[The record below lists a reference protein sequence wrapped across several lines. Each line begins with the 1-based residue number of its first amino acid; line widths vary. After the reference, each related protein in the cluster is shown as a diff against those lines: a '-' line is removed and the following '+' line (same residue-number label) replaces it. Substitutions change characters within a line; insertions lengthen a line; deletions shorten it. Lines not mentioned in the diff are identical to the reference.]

1 MRRQSLIALAAAVII
16 GLVAVYLAN
25 AYWSARDAQA
35 DSANRGN
42 IRVAVAAVPLDY
54 GMTITPDKVRFAS
67 YPAGSLPPGVYRTMA
82 ELLPQGKSRIALRP
96 IQTNQLLLSSDL
108 TGEGENAS
116 IAALLP
122 DGKRAA
128 SVRINDVSGVAGFI
142 KPNDTVDVL
151 ITRQAIGDQR
161 DAQVTDVLLQ
171 NIRVIAMDQ
180 QAANKDAQPAVA
192 RVATLE
198 VVPLDAQKLA
208 LGQQIGSLSLVLRK
222 PGEAQNV
229 AYVDT
234 VSLEDLRFGAYGPP
248 SGASNSPNMAMRLG
262 ARTAQAIASA
272 SPPPPP
278 RRVQSAPR
286 RAATAPS
293 RPRAP
298 ASDSVQIVRGTQTQD
313 YEVRRYGQ

>member
-1 MRRQSLIALAAAVII
+1 MRRQSIVALAVAVVL

-25 AYWSARDAQA
+25 AYWSARDARA
-35 DSANRGN
+35 DSASRGN

-54 GMTITPDKVRFAS
+54 GAAVTADKIRFAS
-67 YPAGSLPPGVYRTMA
+67 YPANSLPPGVYRTVA
-82 ELLPQGKSRIALRP
+82 QLIPQGKARIALRP
-96 IQTNQLLLSSDL
+96 IQPNQLLLSSDL

-151 ITRQAIGDQR
+151 ITRQAIGDNR
-161 DAQVTDVLLQ
+161 EAQVTDILLQ
-171 NIRVIAMDQ
+171 NIRVVAMDQ

-198 VVPLDAQKLA
+198 VTPLDAQKLA
-208 LGQQIGSLSLVLRK
+208 LGQQIGTISLVLRK
-222 PGEAQNV
+222 PGEEQNV
-229 AYVDT
+229 DYVDT

-248 SGASNSPNMAMRLG
+248 SRPNMALNL
-262 ARTAQAIASA
+262 AAPAAQAIRSA
-272 SPPPPP
+272 APAAQRARAP
-278 RRVQSAPR
+278 APR
-286 RAATAPS
+286 RPAAIA

-298 ASDSVQIVRGTQTQD
+298 ASDSVQIVRGTQSQE

>member
-1 MRRQSLIALAAAVII
+1 MRRQSIIALAVAVVL

-35 DSANRGN
+35 DSASRGT
-42 IRVAVAAVPLDY
+42 IKVAVAAVPLDY
-54 GMTITPDKVRFAS
+54 GVAVTPDKVRFAS
-67 YPAGSLPPGVYRTMA
+67 YPASSLPPGVYRSMA
-82 ELLPQGKSRIALRP
+82 QLIPQGKARVALRP
-96 IQTNQLLLSSDL
+96 IQPNQLLLSNDL

-151 ITRQAIGDQR
+151 ITRQAIGENR

-222 PGEAQNV
+222 PGEEQNV
-229 AYVDT
+229 TYVDT
-234 VSLEDLRFGAYGPP
+234 VSLDDLRYGAYGPP
-248 SGASNSPNMAMRLG
+248 SRPNMAMTLG
-262 ARTAQAIASA
+262 APTAQAIRTAAPSA
-272 SPPPPP
+272 
-278 RRVQSAPR
+278 RRPVVRRTSAP
-286 RAATAPS
+286 AKPS
-293 RPRAP
+293 GPP
-298 ASDSVQIVRGTQTQD
+298 SDSVQVVRGTQTQN

>member
-1 MRRQSLIALAAAVII
+1 MRRQTIIALVVAAVL
-16 GLVAVYLAN
+16 GLFAVYLAN
-25 AYWSARDAQA
+25 SYWSARDAQA
-35 DSANRGN
+35 DIASRGN
-42 IRVAVAAVPLDY
+42 VRVAVASVPLEY
-54 GMTITPDKVRFAS
+54 GVAVTPDKVRFAS
-67 YPAGSLPPGVYRTMA
+67 YPANSLPPGVYRSMDQ
-82 ELLPQGKSRIALRP
+82 LMPQGKARIALRP

-151 ITRQAIGDQR
+151 ITRPAIGENR

-180 QAANKDAQPAVA
+180 QAANKDAQPSVA

-208 LGQQIGSLSLVLRK
+208 LGQQLGQLSLVLRK
-222 PGEAQNV
+222 PGEEQNV

-234 VSLEDLRFGAYGPP
+234 VSLEDLRYGAYGPP
-248 SGASNSPNMAMRLG
+248 SARPSMAM
-262 ARTAQAIASA
+262 AVAQPAAQAIRTAA
-272 SPPPPP
+272 P
-278 RRVQSAPR
+278 APR
-286 RAATAPS
+286 PKPIRRASAPS

-298 ASDSVQIVRGTQTQD
+298 TSDSVIVVRGTVTQN
-313 YEVRRYGQ
+313 YEVRRNGQ

>member
-1 MRRQSLIALAAAVII
+1 MRRQSIVALAVAVVL

-35 DSANRGN
+35 DSASRGN
-42 IRVAVAAVPLDY
+42 IRVAVASVPLDY
-54 GMTITPDKVRFAS
+54 GVAVTPDKIRFAS
-67 YPAGSLPPGVYRTMA
+67 YPASSLPPGVYRSMDQ
-82 ELLPQGKSRIALRP
+82 LMPQGKPRIALRP

-151 ITRQAIGDQR
+151 ITRQAIGDNR

-180 QAANKDAQPAVA
+180 QAANKDAAPAVA

-208 LGQQIGSLSLVLRK
+208 LGQQIGQLSLVLRK
-222 PGEAQNV
+222 PGEEQNV

-234 VSLEDLRFGAYGPP
+234 VSLEDLRYGAYGPAP
-248 SGASNSPNMAMRLG
+248 SGARPPTMAM
-262 ARTAQAIASA
+262 AVAAPAAQAIRSA
-272 SPPPPP
+272 APSPRPTGP
-278 RRVQSAPR
+278 RRTAAAPKR
-286 RAATAPS
+286 L
-293 RPRAP
+293 RAP
-298 ASDSVQIVRGTQTQD
+298 TSESVTVVRGTVTQN
-313 YEVRRYGQ
+313 YEVRRNGQ

>member
-1 MRRQSLIALAAAVII
+1 MRRQTIIALVAAAVL
-16 GLVAVYLAN
+16 GLIAVYLAN

-35 DSANRGN
+35 DIASRGN
-42 IRVAVAAVPLDY
+42 VRVAVASVPLDY
-54 GMTITPDKVRFAS
+54 GVAITPDKVRFAS
-67 YPAGSLPPGVYRTMA
+67 YPANSLPPGVFRTMDQLMPKGEA
-82 ELLPQGKSRIALRP
+82 RIALRP
-96 IQTNQLLLSSDL
+96 IQTNQLLLSSDM

-151 ITRQAIGDQR
+151 ITRQAIGENR

-180 QAANKDAQPAVA
+180 QSANKDAQPAVA

-208 LGQQIGSLSLVLRK
+208 LGQQIGQLSLVLRK
-222 PGEAQNV
+222 PGEEQNV

-248 SGASNSPNMAMRLG
+248 STRPGMAMAVPAPG
-262 ARTAQAIASA
+262 AQAMRTAAPA
-272 SPPPPP
+272 PPKP
-278 RRVQSAPR
+278 RR
-286 RAATAPS
+286 RAAAVSS
-293 RPRAP
+293 RPRTP
-298 ASDSVQIVRGTQTQD
+298 SSDSVVVVRGTVTQN
-313 YEVRRYGQ
+313 YEVRRNGQ

>member
-1 MRRQSLIALAAAVII
+1 MRRQTIIALAVAVVI

-25 AYWSARDAQA
+25 SYWSARDAQA
-35 DSANRGN
+35 DSAAQGTV
-42 IRVAVAAVPLDY
+42 RVAVASVPLDY
-54 GMTITPDKVRFAS
+54 GMPVTADKVRFAS
-67 YPAGSLPPGVYRTMA
+67 YPASSLPPGVYRTMND
-82 ELLPQGKSRIALRP
+82 LIPQGKARVALRP
-96 IQTNQLLLSSDL
+96 IQPNQLLLSSDL
-108 TGEGENAS
+108 TGEGEHAS

-151 ITRQAIGDQR
+151 ITRQAIGENR

-180 QAANKDAQPAVA
+180 QSANKDAQPAVA

-198 VVPLDAQKLA
+198 VAPLDAQKLA
-208 LGQQIGSLSLVLRK
+208 LGQQIGTLSLVLRK
-222 PGEAQNV
+222 PGEEQNV

-248 SGASNSPNMAMRLG
+248 SSAARPAMAM
-262 ARTAQAIASA
+262 AVAAPAAQAIRTAAPARPRPVRRAASA
-272 SPPPPP
+272 S
-278 RRVQSAPR
+278 
-286 RAATAPS
+286 S
-293 RPRAP
+293 RPRSP
-298 ASDSVQIVRGTQTQD
+298 ASDSVVVVRGTVTQN
-313 YEVRRYGQ
+313 YEVRRNGQ